1 MARKRSRSRGTSDG
15 SVSRRTIL
23 TAVTLGGAGLLGLRE
38 TGALSA
44 GMGDRVFSA
53 GTAGDDSAFL
63 GIAPGDPDEYD
74 ELAVS
79 GTDGETVPVL
89 TLTNNSGGALDS
101 VIVTSTPLGSPNIEF
116 TDIGTPRSI
125 APGASETVTATLSCG
140 SASTEDVR
148 LSIQVSGPGGSVTA
162 ERDVSVECEPR
173 ICITEITGG
182 EVEYE
187 LGGNDTEPCAVE
199 IRSDDEVEVDMF
211 GRATIEGYLDIVA
224 DSEVEVEMTGDS
236 RIEGDLRIESG
247 DEVEVELEGNSSIGG
262 DLVIVADGDIEVE
275 GESRV
280 EGELDY

>member
-1 MARKRSRSRGTSDG
+1 MARKRTRSRGESGG
-15 SVSRRTIL
+15 SVSRRTVL
-23 TAVTLGGAGLLGLRE
+23 GAVALGGAGVLGLRE

-44 GMGDRVFSA
+44 GTGDRAFSA
-53 GTAGDDSAFL
+53 GTAGDDKAFL

-74 ELAVS
+74 DLAVS

-89 TLTNNSGGALDS
+89 TLTNNSGEVLDS
-101 VIVTSTPLGSPNIEF
+101 VTVTSTPSGSPNVEL
-116 TDIGTPRSI
+116 TDIDTPRSI
-125 APGASETVTATLSCG
+125 APGASDTVTATLSCG
-140 SASTEDVR
+140 SAATEDVR

-173 ICITEITGG
+173 ICVTEITGG

-187 LGGNDTEPCAVE
+187 LGGNDTEPCTVE

-224 DSEVEVEMTGDS
+224 DGEVEVEMTETS

-262 DLVIVADGDIEVE
+262 DLVIVADGDVEVE